1 MNDRL
6 TILNR
11 KGGLCRFACAVFC
24 VVSLAGPAAKA
35 SDISEF
41 WGKVTAKGAFSETEE
56 RGALLYRFS
65 VEYRVGLDGFSAR
78 RVQLQPALGM
88 RLSENSTVWA
98 GYTRIH
104 TDLED
109 NVSISEDRY
118 WQQWS
123 WRMPW
128 CEVLTC
134 ALRARLEQRSIEGLP
149 DRLHR
154 FRLRTEFS
162 RRFDWSGN
170 VRWLLSLEPFV
181 NLTPTRT
188 PTSTAIRQSRVF
200 LGFELDLT
208 EWGELQAGYMKR
220 SSWGDSA
227 LQQSTHIAVLSFTAS
242 Y

>member
-1 MNDRL
+1 MNKRL
-6 TILNR
+6 VILNR
-11 KGGLCRFACAVFC
+11 NNGLRRFACAVFC
-24 VVSLAGPAAKA
+24 LLCLAAQTANA

-41 WGKVTAKGAFSETEE
+41 WGKVTAKGAFSDAEE
-56 RGALLYRFS
+56 RGALLYRFG
-65 VEYRVGLDGFSAR
+65 VEYRAGLDGFSAR

-98 GYTRIH
+98 GYTRIQ
-104 TDLED
+104 TDLAD

-123 WRMPW
+123 WRVPW
-128 CEVLTC
+128 CEALTC

-154 FRLRTEFS
+154 FRLRAEFS

-170 VRWLLSLEPFV
+170 VRWLLSLEPFI

-188 PTSTAIRQSRVF
+188 PTSTTVRQSRVF

-208 EWGELQAGYMKR
+208 EWGELRAGYMKR
-220 SSWGDSA
+220 SSWADSA

>member
-1 MNDRL
+1 LNNRLAILDRS
-6 TILNR
+6 N
-11 KGGLCRFACAVFC
+11 GLRRLACTAFC
-24 VVSLAGPAAKA
+24 LVWLAAPTAKA
-35 SDISEF
+35 SDVSEF
-41 WGKVTAKGAFSETEE
+41 WGKVTAKGALSDDEG
-56 RGALLYRFS
+56 RGALLYRFG
-65 VEYRVGLDGFSAR
+65 VEYRSGLDGFSAR
-78 RVQLQPALGM
+78 QVQLQPALGM
-88 RLSENSTVWA
+88 RLSENSTVWV

-104 TDLED
+104 TDLAD

-134 ALRARLEQRSIEGLP
+134 ALRARLEQRSIEGVP
-149 DRLHR
+149 DTLHR
-154 FRLRTEFS
+154 LRLRTEFS

-170 VRWLLSLEPFV
+170 VRWLVSLEPFI
-181 NLTPTRT
+181 NLAPTRT

-208 EWGELQAGYMKR
+208 EWGELRAGYMKR
-220 SSWGDSA
+220 SSWGNSA